1 MAARLAWIGIAV
13 VLVLVAGLIYRP
25 HRSGRKQAGQGRIA
39 KLLSAGPPPA
49 ARADAPPARAARSAL
64 PGLVLAE
71 FRLIGAGRLF
81 LVLAMAAA
89 LAGISGDYR
98 HIGSPAALLLLVF
111 ALSAHA
117 GRCEA
122 RGLLKL
128 TATTATPPML
138 RRAAFVV
145 AGLAWSLLLALPAAI
160 VRGSGEPLLFAL
172 GTGASAALAAITLA
186 AATGSSFA
194 PRVVLLIA
202 WYVYFSS

>member
-1 MAARLAWIGIAV
+1 MQIQDPTE
-13 VLVLVAGLIYRP
+13 P
-25 HRSGRKQAGQGRIA
+25 HT
-39 KLLSAGPPPA
+39 
-49 ARADAPPARAARSAL
+49 
-64 PGLVLAE
+64 PGLEDLE
-71 FRLIGAGRLF
+71 DDL
-81 LVLAMAAA
+81 AAA
-89 LAGISGDYR
+89 LPETQGPRFYPLIQRWALHVVPFLLLAAAAAFAGLSGDYR

-122 RGLLKL
+122 RGLLSL

-138 RRAAFVV
+138 RRAAFAV

-160 VRGSGEPLLFAL
+160 VRGSGEPLLLAL
-172 GTGASAALAAITLA
+172 TTGAAASAAAMTLA
-186 AATGSSFA
+186 ALTGSSFA